1 MRLNRLRILI
11 LLPLLLVVACGGG
24 DHRTHNTSTTSPS
37 PAASGPAASGP
48 AAAVEARSYPGVGT
62 VKAINPKAPS
72 IEIDHGDIEG
82 LMPAMQMEFE
92 VSDAALLNGLQVND
106 QIDFTIEDR
115 TGIMRVTAIKKK

>member
-1 MRLNRLRILI
+1 MKLNILRMLV
-11 LLPLLLVVACGGG
+11 LLPLLLVVACGGV
-24 DHRTHNTSTTSPS
+24 DHRTYNTSTTSPS
-37 PAASGPAASGP
+37 PEASRPAASGP

-106 QIDFTIEDR
+106 QIEFTIEDR